1 MGCVGTEEETEVVVV
16 VWSLFGADVEVIE
29 TWDDLVVSWAT
40 LAASGLTTVVLL
52 FAGAAFAGVSS
63 SLWARFTKLDE
74 KQENREN
81 VMGST

>member
-40 LAASGLTTVVLL
+40 LAA
-52 FAGAAFAGVSS
+52 FERFGVD
-63 SLWARFTKLDE
+63 RQCTPQGF
-74 KQENREN
+74 
-81 VMGST
+81 